1 MLSAYVSVP
10 FRCYPPSPFHIPDQ
24 KKVVKSYHHS
34 YYQLVLLPG
43 HQTQIGD
50 ECHNPRLTFR
60 DRISFLLLQF
70 CTNIFSCPHES
81 SLQREK
87 ATSYKHNQHDPIYL
101 VICIVF
107 LKNAGLKVCIL
118 HFFTLQCLYLNYSQL
133 IITNLSICKEI
144 NIYILVTCEYRLHFI
159 SPDSILSSS

>member
-1 MLSAYVSVP
+1 MLP
-10 FRCYPPSPFHIPDQ
+10 ILPIPDIWP
-24 KKVVKSYHHS
+24 KKVVKTYHHR

-50 ECHNPRLTFR
+50 ECHNPRLTFQ

-70 CTNIFSCPHES
+70 CTNIFHAHM
-81 SLQREK
+81 SLLCKEK
-87 ATSYKHNQHDPIYL
+87 RQIPISTIRMIPSIWWS
-101 VICIVF
+101 VVVF

-144 NIYILVTCEYRLHFI
+144 NIYILVTCEYRVHFI